1 MTKKHSK
8 DYTNH
13 SYKRKEIIL
22 NDIKNNNISYE
33 KLKEFS
39 YLKMFLREYCIIN
52 KNLTLDNLFNKLM
65 SEYPNLEISLTEEE
79 KHKIIKAKKKNN
91 NEDNDNSEIDIKII
105 INIKSLLKRFQLNS
119 NRFFYLKIILK
130 ILY

>member
-79 KHKIIKAKKKNN
+79 KHKIIQANKKIH
-91 NEDNDNSEIDIKII
+91 NEDSDNSEIDINEI